1 MNHRSEIIREAI
13 KFYLGAKRN
22 LMKEQGEKGY
32 LEMAQINLNIA
43 CEDTGLEDEALST
56 CIEKLLE

>member
-1 MNHRSEIIREAI
+1 
-13 KFYLGAKRN
+13 
-22 LMKEQGEKGY
+22 MKEQMKKGY